1 MAQIDPV
8 ARGYLMVDASGHF
21 RLPAL
26 RKLGDVDLADQGPT
40 HVLAEYTLHNLSDA
54 DFTYSGPAITAAQ
67 TILQTLAPRYGYDP
81 ANASVYNN
89 SYRNPA
95 LSFLTGEHILM
106 LYSSQGLA
114 GVRAELDRLR
124 KAHII

>member
-1 MAQIDPV
+1 MTPRAN
-8 ARGYLMVDASGHF
+8 L

-26 RKLGDVDLADQGPT
+26 RKLGDVDLADQGQPN
-40 HVLAEYTLHNLSDA
+40 VLAEYTLHNLSDA
-54 DFTYSGPAITAAQ
+54 DFTYSGPAVTAAQ

-81 ANASVYNN
+81 GNVSVYNN

-106 LYSSQGLA
+106 LYSSQGLR
-114 GVRAELDRLR
+114 GVQAELDRLR
-124 KAHII
+124 HAHVI